1 MKGLLGMPGLGMLVL
16 AWLVVWLDVGAGS
29 AGMPSPSLA
38 GPAGPQLSVPSCS
51 IKVPEPEPVDLTSLA
66 KIPAER
72 AMAAALDAYPG
83 SRVRALV
90 LENENGCLVYSV
102 LLSNGLE
109 VKVDAG
115 NGQVLRSASEEDE
128 EYQEPKGQTK
138 KPKTN

>member
-1 MKGLLGMPGLGMLVL
+1 MKGLLGMPGLGMLAL
-16 AWLVVWLDVGAGS
+16 AWLAVLLDVGAGS

-72 AMAAALDAYPG
+72 AMAAALAAYPG
-83 SRVRALV
+83 SRVRALA
-90 LENENGCLVYSV
+90 LENENGYLVYSV

-115 NGQVLRSASEEDE
+115 NGQVLRSTSEDDE